1 MAIGVGNFE
10 LRIELLTAASN
21 VYFAFRDRV
30 STVALGWLVIVLYS
44 ASRYL

>member
-10 LRIELLTAASN
+10 LRIELLTAASK

-30 STVALGWLVIVLYS
+30 STEALGLLVVVLYS
-44 ASRYL
+44 ASPYL